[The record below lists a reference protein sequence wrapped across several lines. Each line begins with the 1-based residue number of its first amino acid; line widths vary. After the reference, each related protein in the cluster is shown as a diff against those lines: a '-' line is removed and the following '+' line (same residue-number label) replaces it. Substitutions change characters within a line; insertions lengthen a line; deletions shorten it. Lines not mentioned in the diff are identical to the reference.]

1 MTEQEKLLQRREVLY
16 RQIDVMT
23 LFEEDF
29 LEEMSKRE
37 LDYHID
43 KILDEIILIRKLLKE
58 IGYDH

>member
-1 MTEQEKLLQRREVLY
+1 MTEQERLLQRREVLY

-29 LEEMSKRE
+29 LDEMSKRE